1 MTDPRKTPLQR
12 FIDSRPFQAAVLV
25 LIIVN
30 AVILGAETFPEVK
43 DGAGRWLLAIDR
55 AIVYAFVIEIGL
67 RIVAWRGAYF
77 RNGWNLFDFLI
88 VLVSIGAATSG
99 LAALRAF
106 RVLRVLRVITVI
118 PRMRVV
124 VSALLDSIPGI
135 ASVGVVLAL
144 IVYVFAVI
152 AANLYGPQHPAL
164 FGDVFQAMYTLFQVM
179 TLEGWA
185 DIASEVAQTHERS
198 WIFFLTFVLIAT
210 FTMLNLF
217 VAIVVRVVEEDSEP
231 VVDNVLDGQQAI
243 RNDIKALRVEIEALS
258 KRLPPAP

>member
-1 MTDPRKTPLQR
+1 MTDAQKTKLQR
-12 FIDSRPFQAAVLV
+12 FIDSNAFQGVVLG
-25 LIIVN
+25 LIIIN
-30 AVILGAETFPEVK
+30 AVILGADTIPEVRE
-43 DGAGRWLLAIDR
+43 GAGPWLMAVDR
-55 AIVYAFVIEIGL
+55 VIIYAFVIEIGL
-67 RIVAWRGAYF
+67 RIIAWRAAYF
-77 RNGWNLFDFLI
+77 KNGWNIFDLLI
-88 VLVSIGAATSG
+88 VLVSVAAATSG

-152 AANLYGPQHPAL
+152 AANLYGPKHPEL
-164 FGDVFQAMYTLFQVM
+164 FGDVFEAMYTLFQVM
-179 TLEGWA
+179 TLEGWP
-185 DIASEVAQTHERS
+185 DIASQVAKTHSRS

-231 VVDNVLDGQQAI
+231 VVDEVMEGQAAI
-243 RNDIKALRVEIEALS
+243 RKEIRALRDDIEELS
-258 KRLPPAP
+258 KRLPPAS